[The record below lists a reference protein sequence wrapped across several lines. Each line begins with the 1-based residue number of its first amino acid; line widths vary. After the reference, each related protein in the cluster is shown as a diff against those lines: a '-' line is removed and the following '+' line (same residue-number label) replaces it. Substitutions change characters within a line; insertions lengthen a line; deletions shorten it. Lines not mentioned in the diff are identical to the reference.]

1 MPKAQ
6 GRITIRR
13 RPKDG
18 DPGTPGADSVSYYIV
33 LSPNSISVN
42 ADGSFVCSS
51 DSIAA
56 KAYKNVGGVTS
67 EATDGT
73 MRLIFVKMD
82 GSVVDVASS
91 GIMATVASA

>member
-33 LSPNSISVN
+33 LSPNSITVK
-42 ADGSFVCSS
+42 ADGSVICNA
-51 DSIAA
+51 DSIV
-56 KAYKNVGGVTS
+56 YSN
-67 EATDGT
+67 
-73 MRLIFVKMD
+73 
-82 GSVVDVASS
+82 
-91 GIMATVASA
+91 